1 MTSWVLGLNGP
12 PIGWHDA
19 AACLISGDGTV
30 VAYSEEERFNRKKHS
45 PYEPPRQSA
54 QFCLDTAGITLA
66 DVDVVAYGW
75 DLPHMWP
82 RYGHTWEGQDTI
94 DQMLG
99 KWLGWKPGDQR
110 PEVVFVQHHHAH
122 ACSTFYGSPYEE
134 AAILINDGNGED
146 ESISL
151 YSGSRDK
158 GPVFLH
164 SWPRSH
170 SLGYL
175 YDATSRACG
184 MSFLEAGKTM
194 GLAAFGAARGVE
206 PWPTMRFDGELF
218 EPPFSFDGN
227 PDYKQVVGAWLGV
240 FEQYGSFPV
249 ETATSRL
256 VDDEA
261 AVRIAWSAQAGVEE
275 AIARLAA
282 HARRETGL
290 DALCMAG
297 GVALNCSANGKLPE
311 PVYVPP
317 VPHDAGVALGAAW
330 SVCPPTGPPA
340 ELSPYLG
347 LAIDPSDVGA
357 TLDGAGLGVPVAA
370 TTEAVV
376 ERLRRGL
383 VGAIAHGRAEVGP
396 RALCHR
402 SLLAVPDAVSVRDD
416 VNKRKGRELWRPLSP
431 VALGVHRWR
440 PVAVPPVAAPL
451 HARGDAGGRRAPGQ
465 RPRRRARRRHRPGAG
480 HRGGRARRRLPPGPR
495 VGRPAAGPDQ
505 HVVQH
510 PGRAGGEH
518 RGRGAELG
526 AGHRRGFPRPRGPAR
541 RPGRLLEILIPLR
554 ERGQTTSRQWLG
566 IFRGVSVR
574 SLTVSV

>member
-19 AACLISGDGTV
+19 AACLVSGDGTV

-54 QFCLDTAGITLA
+54 RFCLETAGITLD

-82 RYGHTWEGQDTI
+82 RYGHTWQGQDTI
-94 DQMLG
+94 DQMLN
-99 KWLGWKPGDQR
+99 KWLEWQPGDKR
-110 PEVVFVQHHHAH
+110 PEVAFVQHHHAH
-122 ACSTFYGSPYEE
+122 ACCTFYGSPFED
-134 AAILINDGNGED
+134 AAVLVNDGNGED

-151 YSGSRDK
+151 YTATREK
-158 GPVFLH
+158 GPVLLR

-184 MSFLEAGKTM
+184 LSFLEAGKTM
-194 GLAAFGAARGVE
+194 GLAAYGAARGIE
-206 PWPTMRFDGELF
+206 PWPTLRFDGELF
-218 EPPFSFDGN
+218 EPPFSLPGN
-227 PDYKQVVGAWLGV
+227 PDYKEVVAAWMALY
-240 FEQYGSFPV
+240 EQYGSYPV
-249 ETATSRL
+249 TTHSSRL

-261 AVRIAWSAQAGVEE
+261 AVRVAWSAQAAVEE

-282 HARRETGL
+282 HARSETGI
-290 DALCMAG
+290 DQLCMAG

-311 PVYVPP
+311 PLYVPP

-330 SVCPPTGPPA
+330 SICPPTGPPT

-347 LAIDPSDVGA
+347 SPIERADIGPALESGFLPPAVD
-357 TLDGAGLGVPVAA
+357 A

-376 ERLRRGL
+376 DRLQRGL

-402 SLLAVPDAVSVRDD
+402 SLLALPNVASVRDD
-416 VNKRKGRELWRPLSP
+416 VNRRKGRELWRPLSP
-431 VALGVHRWR
+431 VALASTGGDLWPSRPLLHRYMLGASQVAEDRRADVPAVVHVDGTARVQTIGPDE
-440 PVAVPPVAAPL
+440 PVGRYLEALGAAGLPPVLINTSFNTRGEPVVNNAAEAL
-451 HARGDAGGRRAPGQ
+451 S
-465 RPRRRARRRHRPGAG
+465 
-480 HRGGRARRRLPPGPR
+480 
-495 VGRPAAGPDQ
+495 AAQAIGVDFLVLEDQ
-505 HVVQH
+505 LVDLD
-510 PGRAGGEH
+510 GY
-518 RGRGAELG
+518 
-526 AGHRRGFPRPRGPAR
+526 
-541 RPGRLLEILIPLR
+541 
-554 ERGQTTSRQWLG
+554 SR
-566 IFRGVSVR
+566 S
-574 SLTVSV
+574 

>member
-206 PWPTMRFDGELF
+206 PWPTMRFDGDLF

-282 HARRETGL
+282 HARRETGI

-347 LAIDPSDVGA
+347 LAIDPSEVGA
-357 TLDGAGLGVPVAA
+357 TLEGAGLGAPIAA

-431 VALGVHRWR
+431 VALASTGGDLWPSR
-440 PVAVPPVAAPL
+440 PSLHHYMLGATQVA
-451 HARGDAGGRRAPGQ
+451 DE
-465 RPRRRARRRHRPGAG
+465 RRARVPAVVHVDGTARVQAIEEGEPVADYLRALESAG
-480 HRGGRARRRLPPGPR
+480 LPPVLINTSFNTRGEP
-495 VGRPAAGPDQ
+495 VVNTAAEALSSAQAIGVDFLVLEDQ
-505 HVVQH
+505 LVDLD
-510 PGRAGGEH
+510 GY
-518 RGRGAELG
+518 
-526 AGHRRGFPRPRGPAR
+526 
-541 RPGRLLEILIPLR
+541 
-554 ERGQTTSRQWLG
+554 SR
-566 IFRGVSVR
+566 S
-574 SLTVSV
+574 

>member
-19 AACLISGDGTV
+19 AACLVSGDGTV
-30 VAYSEEERFNRKKHS
+30 VAFSEEERFNRKKHS
-45 PYEPPRQSA
+45 PYEPPRQSV
-54 QFCLDTAGITLA
+54 QFCLDTAGIELA

-82 RYGHTWEGQDTI
+82 RYGHTWQGQDTI
-94 DQMLG
+94 DQMLA
-99 KWLGWKPGDQR
+99 KWLGWEPGDDR

-122 ACSTFYGSPYEE
+122 ACSTFYASPFED
-134 AAILINDGNGED
+134 AAILVNDGNGED

-158 GPVFLH
+158 GPVFRR

-194 GLAAFGAARGVE
+194 GLAAYGAARGVE
-206 PWPTMRFDGELF
+206 PWPTLRFTDDLF
-218 EPPFSFDGN
+218 EPPFSMPGN
-227 PDYKQVVGAWLGV
+227 PDYKEVVGAWLALYEG
-240 FEQYGSFPV
+240 YGSFPV
-249 ETATSRL
+249 ETPSSRL
-256 VDDEA
+256 VNDED
-261 AVRIAWSAQAGVEE
+261 AVRIAWSAQVAVEE
-275 AIARLAA
+275 SIARLAA
-282 HARRETGL
+282 YARREVGA

-330 SVCPPTGPPA
+330 SVCPPTGPPS

-347 LAIDPSDVGA
+347 QAIDGDEIGSLMA
-357 TLDGAGLGVPVAA
+357 GAGLPPAGEA

-376 ERLRRGL
+376 DRLTRGL

-402 SLLAVPDAVSVRDD
+402 SLLALPDAVSVRDD
-416 VNKRKGRELWRPLSP
+416 VNRRKRRERWRPLSP
-431 VALGVHRWR
+431 VALASAAGTLWPARPSLHRYMLGATQVRDDQRSSVPAVVHIDGTAR
-440 PVAVPPVAAPL
+440 VQTIDGDEPVAAYLAALESAGIPPVL
-451 HARGDAGGRRAPGQ
+451 INTSFNTRGEP
-465 RPRRRARRRHRPGAG
+465 
-480 HRGGRARRRLPPGPR
+480 
-495 VGRPAAGPDQ
+495 VVNTAAEAIASAQTIGVDFL
-505 HVVQH
+505 VL
-510 PGRAGGEH
+510 E
-518 RGRGAELG
+518 
-526 AGHRRGFPRPRGPAR
+526 
-541 RPGRLLEILIPLR
+541 GRLVDLD
-554 ERGQTTSRQWLG
+554 GYSR
-566 IFRGVSVR
+566 S
-574 SLTVSV
+574 